1 MPEICPQ
8 ICQYVLDKTDL
19 WLRHAR
25 DMIDISL
32 RLAWDLSIYLIS
44 IIYDIDEILLKYTL
58 DKWYIYETCQNMT
71 TYLYLS

>member
-8 ICQYVLDKTDL
+8 ICQYALDMTDL